1 MLAFPLSESNDYKR
15 ERLDIFFLGPLG
27 YSDDF
32 MDLIGIGPMTS
43 SMPWKRSKTKLLK
56 VKQL

>member
-1 MLAFPLSESNDYKR
+1 MLAFPLSESNDYKREKR

-43 SMPWKRSKTKLLK
+43 SMPWKCQKPSY
-56 VKQL
+56 